1 MPRYTFECN
10 KCSISFDQMT
20 SHDDQSNV
28 KCKKCNGKVNR
39 IYSFG
44 GSKIE
49 RTKSE
54 IMDKVKEDA
63 KKIVKKIKNGDQNAI
78 SEIYGGEK

>member
-1 MPRYTFECN
+1 MPRYTFQCEKCN
-10 KCSISFDQMT
+10 STFEEMTAHDNQENIKCSSC
-20 SHDDQSNV
+20 QSKV
-28 KCKKCNGKVNR
+28 KRV
-39 IYSFG
+39 YSFG

>member
-1 MPRYTFECN
+1 MPRYTFQCDKCN
-10 KCSISFDQMT
+10 STFEEMI
-20 SHDDQSNV
+20 SHDNQDNVKCDGCESNV
-28 KCKKCNGKVNR
+28 KRV
-39 IYSFG
+39 YSFG

-63 KKIVKKIKNGDQNAI
+63 KKIVKKNKNGDQNAI